1 MAQGKTV
8 MSAMDG
14 GDRRLG
20 VVELEAVGAVAD
32 VGGVDLELH
41 PHDEPLAGVERS

>member
-14 GDRRLG
+14 GDLRLG

-32 VGGVDLELH
+32 VGRVDLELH
-41 PHDEPLAGVERS
+41 PDDEPLAGGERS